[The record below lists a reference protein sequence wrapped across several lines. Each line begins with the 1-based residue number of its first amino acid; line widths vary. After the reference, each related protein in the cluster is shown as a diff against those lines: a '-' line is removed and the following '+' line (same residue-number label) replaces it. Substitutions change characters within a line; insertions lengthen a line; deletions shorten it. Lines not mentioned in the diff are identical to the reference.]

1 MEGTGCRM
9 KTLRQW
15 AGLMPP
21 ASVDCSR
28 TAILLV
34 DFQREYFDGK
44 LPIPDGLSALAAAQR
59 LVGAAEKS
67 GAFIVHI
74 HHVTAN
80 PTALLFASGSS
91 GAEPVEGLR
100 PAAHHATVIKRLPS
114 GFAGTELHEL
124 LMQHQCKWVIVCGLM
139 THNCVD
145 ATTRDAMHL
154 GFAPIVVA
162 DASATR
168 DLPGVNEG
176 EIVSAQELHGAVLAG
191 LADRIADVMTCD
203 EVVALLERSNPG

>member
-1 MEGTGCRM
+1 M

-15 AGLMPP
+15 AGL
-21 ASVDCSR
+21 SVPTVIDGHR
-28 TAILLV
+28 TALLLV

-44 LPIPDGLSALAAAQR
+44 LPIPEGSSALAAAQR
-59 LVGAAEKS
+59 LLAAAEKA
-67 GAFIVHI
+67 GLFVIHI
-74 HHVTAN
+74 HHVAAN
-80 PTALLFASGSS
+80 PKAPLFASGSS

-100 PAAHHATVIKRLPS
+100 PVAHHGTVIKRLPS
-114 GFAGTELHEL
+114 GFAGTELLEL
-124 LMQHQCKWVIVCGLM
+124 LRQLGCERVIVCGLM

-145 ATTRDAMHL
+145 ATTRDALHL

-168 DLPGVNEG
+168 DLPGVSG
-176 EIVSAQELHGAVLAG
+176 GVVTAQQLHEAVLAG

-203 EVVALLERSNPG
+203 ETVALLERNCVN